1 MLYGTE
7 MHTQPEEHRGPGGAV
22 LSPNPAE
29 LFISAFDYTML
40 FLYVKT
46 LFTAAY

>member
-7 MHTQPEEHRGPGGAV
+7 MPTHPEEHRAPGDAV

-29 LFISAFDYTML
+29 LFNSASDYTVL
-40 FLYVKT
+40 FLYVKI
-46 LFTAAY
+46 LFTADY